1 MRVLVATDLSD
12 PSLPAVAA
20 GAEEAR
26 RREAGLEVVHA
37 VGLLDLEASYVL
49 ELGSPTLHVR
59 RPDRE
64 GPGRALGEAV
74 ARLGAGATCKI
85 LDDPPAAAILREAEA
100 IGAELIVVGTRG
112 RTGLARLALGSVA
125 EEVVRKAS
133 CSVLSVRL
141 GRPAPAP

>member
-26 RREAGLEVVHA
+26 RRKAGFEVVHA

-100 IGAELIVVGTRG
+100 IGAELIVVGREARPRSVNHGLDQAVSGLSRPQESLSLIHISEPTR
-112 RTGLARLALGSVA
+112 
-125 EEVVRKAS
+125 
-133 CSVLSVRL
+133 
-141 GRPAPAP
+141 PY